1 MSRRRWTSADL
12 ERLERRRAGTSFQ
25 EVEAKWKESKGPS
38 VHEQLATQH
47 DPLEG
52 ATQLERRYAAWL
64 DQEQAAGRVV
74 AWRYEPLRLVLSRGG
89 RGRKGLTY
97 APDFWVLRRDCV
109 CCGASGRVRSVRL
122 NSEAEVEVIRESEC
136 AACGGK
142 TWADLYKRLELVE
155 VKPRRRDSTEPLWLG
170 DSRTKCLAAAEWL
183 RWSGV
188 PLVLVLPNKD
198 GTWERRQ
205 M

>member
-38 VHEQLATQH
+38 VHEQLAAQH

-97 APDFWVLRRDCV
+97 APDFWVRFP
-109 CCGASGRVRSVRL
+109 SGPWGR
-122 NSEAEVEVIRESEC
+122 
-136 AACGGK
+136 
-142 TWADLYKRLELVE
+142 ADLELVE

-183 RWSGV
+183 RWSGI
-188 PLVLVLPNKD
+188 PLVLVLPNGD
-198 GTWERRQ
+198 GSWERRVL
-205 M
+205 